1 MGGGGTDVGFGN
13 GLNKS
18 MVFLSRLL
26 FLGMFKMQQRGR
38 KDGSVGKAP
47 AMSAWGPEFGSQAP
61 YTSLT
66 LALGGAEADRTLV
79 SQSSQPVYWEDMNQ
93 RGVWEGITMFLLCFW
108 FVLYLSWLIFSIG
121 RPRLGYSPGVE
132 SCLACNAGLGLI
144 PSKIHKSRDWL
155 FWFFLWIRHLGQ
167 YLTYRSFSVSWVI
180 VPDIPTQSPNYH
192 VLK

>member
-1 MGGGGTDVGFGN
+1 MWGGGFGN

-18 MVFLSRLL
+18 MVSISQLL
-26 FLGMFKMQQRGR
+26 FLGICRRGAGKMVWLAKRLPCQRGALNLDP
-38 KDGSVGKAP
+38 KD
-47 AMSAWGPEFGSQAP
+47 P

-66 LALGGAEADRTLV
+66 LALGRAEADRTLV

-93 RGVWEGITMFLLCFW
+93 RGVSEGVTMFLLLFW
-108 FVLYLSWLIFSIG
+108 FVLYLSWWIFSIG

-132 SCLACNAGLGLI
+132 TCLACNTGLGLI